1 MAEVAAA
8 HDFPVL
14 ADSDSKDG
22 AMDAEGGGYSHHVLD
37 LVNVQARRGVPP
49 CDSAFASRN
58 ATCATVLHGSQL
70 CFAWHLLRS
79 R

>member
-14 ADSDSKDG
+14 VDSDSEDE

-37 LVNVQARRGVPP
+37 LVDGQVRRHVVP
-49 CDSAFASRN
+49 CERLTSRT
-58 ATCATVLHGSQL
+58 ATRAIVSRSQQL
-70 CFAWHLLRS
+70 CFAWRLLRS